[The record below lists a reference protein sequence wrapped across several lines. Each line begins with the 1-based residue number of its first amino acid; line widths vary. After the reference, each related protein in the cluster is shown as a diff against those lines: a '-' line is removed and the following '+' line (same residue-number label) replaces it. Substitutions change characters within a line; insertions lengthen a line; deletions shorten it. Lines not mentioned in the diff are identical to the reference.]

1 VSANTQSDSILGGVA
16 ERSNAPVLKTG
27 EPQGS
32 VGSNPTSSAIFPW
45 RRTLLPKALLGFGMV
60 LAMLG
65 AIALVSYRAT
75 LAFVHSANG
84 AAQTRE
90 IIELEESTRR
100 DLADMESARRGF
112 LLTGNEAFHH
122 DWQAAK
128 DRALEG
134 VRGLC
139 PSTDDTPQQH
149 VRMARA
155 KRLLTRSVALQ
166 QIEIDTRREHGAE
179 IAAQLFDEGDAAHV
193 TKQVQILLGG
203 AEREEQGL
211 LERRAEL
218 MSQISHATM
227 AAVLAGSALTL
238 IAVVVACILI
248 ARDVKALW
256 RAEEALAAEHN
267 LLRRIIDALPDN
279 VYVKDLDG
287 RFLLDNVAH
296 RDFLGQPSDANI
308 AGQSVFDFFPSK
320 MAERFTEE
328 DRYVIE
334 TGESILNREERRSE
348 NGSEFWVQTTK
359 VPLRDRLG
367 NIIGLVGITADIT
380 ERKVAEEKLRRFTAQ
395 LESSN
400 AELQDFASVASHD
413 LQEPLRKIQAFGGR
427 LRKKCEEA
435 IGAVGRDYLERMEN
449 AAQRM
454 QLLIQDLLM
463 LARVTSHAGPF
474 HSCDLAAIV
483 QEVILDL
490 EVAIEQAGATVE
502 VGSLPKIHA
511 DSMQMRQLFQNLISN
526 ALKFHRP
533 DVRPE
538 IVISS
543 QILHPF
549 DPFGS
554 EPSSERPLCEI
565 RVRDNGIG
573 FDEKFADQI
582 FVIFQRLHGR
592 AEYEGTGVG
601 LAVCRKITDR
611 HGGTIVAQAQA
622 GQGATFIVTL
632 PMQQLSDEVHE

>member
-1 VSANTQSDSILGGVA
+1 VA

-32 VGSNPTSSAIFPW
+32 VGSNPTPSAIFPW
-45 RRTLLPKALLGFGMV
+45 RRTLLPKALFGFGMV

-65 AIALVSYRAT
+65 AIALVSYRST
-75 LAFVHSANG
+75 LAFIKSGNG
-84 AAQTRE
+84 AAHTHE
-90 IIELEESTRR
+90 VIELEERIQR
-100 DLADMESARRGF
+100 HLADMESARRGF
-112 LLTGNEAFHH
+112 LLTGNGSFHR
-122 DWQAAK
+122 DWLMAK
-128 DRALEG
+128 GSALEDVRAL
-134 VRGLC
+134 RPLA
-139 PSTDDTPQQH
+139 DDTSEQK
-149 VRMARA
+149 VN
-155 KRLLTRSVALQ
+155 LTRVESLLRRSLSLQ
-166 QIEIDTRREHGAE
+166 RIEIDKRRESGAPV
-179 IAAQLFDEGDAAHV
+179 ASQLFDGGDAARV
-193 TKQVQILLGG
+193 TKKMQILLAG
-203 AEREEQGL
+203 AEREERGL
-211 LERRAEL
+211 LEKRDTL

-227 AAVLAGSALTL
+227 AAVLAGGALTL

-248 ARDVKALW
+248 YRDVKALW
-256 RAEEALAAEHN
+256 SAEEALAAEHN

-287 RFLLDNVAH
+287 RFLLDNLAH
-296 RDFLGQPSDANI
+296 RDFIGQPSDANI
-308 AGQSVFDFFPSK
+308 AGQSAFDFFPSK
-320 MAERFTEE
+320 MAERLSEE

-334 TGESILNREERRSE
+334 AGESIINREERLLES
-348 NGSEFWVQTTK
+348 GAEFWLQTTK

-367 NIIGLVGITADIT
+367 NIIGLVGISADIT
-380 ERKVAEEKLRRFTAQ
+380 ERKIAEEKLRRFAAQ
-395 LESSN
+395 LERSN

-427 LRKKCEEA
+427 LRKRCQEA

-454 QLLIQDLLM
+454 QMLIQDLLM

-474 HSCDLAAIV
+474 HTCDLGEIV
-483 QEVILDL
+483 QAVISDL

-502 VGSLPKIHA
+502 VGPLPEIEA

-533 DVRPE
+533 EVRPA

-543 QILHPF
+543 QMADAI
-549 DPFGS
+549 DPFESGS
-554 EPSSERPLCEI
+554 VPDRPLCEI

-582 FVIFQRLHGR
+582 FIIFQRLHGR

-611 HGGTIVAQAQA
+611 HSGKIVAEATT
-622 GQGATFIVTL
+622 GEGATFIVTL
-632 PMQQLSDEVHE
+632 PVQQLADEVHE

>member
-1 VSANTQSDSILGGVA
+1 
-16 ERSNAPVLKTG
+16 
-27 EPQGS
+27 
-32 VGSNPTSSAIFPW
+32 
-45 RRTLLPKALLGFGMV
+45 MV

-65 AIALVSYRAT
+65 AISLVSYRST
-75 LAFVHSANG
+75 LAFIHSAYG
-84 AAQTRE
+84 AAQAHE
-90 IIELEESTRR
+90 VIALEESARR
-100 DLADMESARRGF
+100 DLSDMESARRGF
-112 LLTGNEAFHH
+112 LLTGNESIHH
-122 DWQAAK
+122 DWKMAQESAFEHI
-128 DRALEG
+128 RAL
-134 VRGLC
+134 R
-139 PSTDDTPQQH
+139 PSVDDTLQEH
-149 VRMARA
+149 VRLARA
-155 KRLLTRSVALQ
+155 KRLLGRSLSLQ
-166 QIEIDTRREHGAE
+166 QVEIETRRQKGAE
-179 IAAQLFDEGDAAHV
+179 VTARLFNDGEAARV
-193 TKQVQILLGG
+193 TRQIQILLDGV
-203 AEREEQGL
+203 EREEKGL
-211 LERRAEL
+211 LESRAEL
-218 MSQISHATM
+218 MSQISHATI

-238 IAVVVACILI
+238 IAVIVACILI
-248 ARDVKALW
+248 VRDIRALW

-287 RFLLDNVAH
+287 RFLLDNLAH

-334 TGESILNREERRSE
+334 AGESILNREERRSE
-348 NGSEFWVQTTK
+348 NGAEIWVQTTK
-359 VPLRDRLG
+359 VPLRDRMG

-380 ERKVAEEKLRRFTAQ
+380 ERKIAEEKLRRFASQ
-395 LESSN
+395 LERSN

-427 LRKKCEEA
+427 LRKRCEEA
-435 IGAVGRDYLERMEN
+435 IGPVGRDYLERIEN

-454 QLLIQDLLM
+454 QMLIQDLLM

-474 HSCDLAAIV
+474 HSCDLGEIV
-483 QEVILDL
+483 KEVILDL

-502 VGSLPKIHA
+502 VGALPEIYA

-533 DVRPE
+533 DVQPR

-543 QILHPF
+543 RMLNDS
-549 DPFGS
+549 DPFVGVS
-554 EPSSERPLCEI
+554 SSEKPRCEI

-573 FDEKFADQI
+573 FDENFAEQI
-582 FVIFQRLHGR
+582 FIIFQRLHGR

-611 HGGTIVAQAQA
+611 HGGTIMAQAKT
-622 GQGATFIVTL
+622 GQGATFVVTL
-632 PMQQLSDEVHE
+632 PVQQLSDEVHE

>member
-1 VSANTQSDSILGGVA
+1 MA

-32 VGSNPTSSAIFPW
+32 VGSNPTSSANFPW

-65 AIALVSYRAT
+65 AITLVSYRST
-75 LAFVHSANG
+75 LAFIHSANG
-84 AAQTRE
+84 AAHTHE
-90 IIELEESTRR
+90 VIELEESTRR
-100 DLADMESARRGF
+100 DLADTESARRGF
-112 LLTGNEAFHH
+112 LLTGNESFHH
-122 DWQAAK
+122 DWLMAK
-128 DRALEG
+128 ENALDDIRAL
-134 VRGLC
+134 R
-139 PSTDDTPQQH
+139 PSAGDSPLQH
-149 VRMARA
+149 VRLARA
-155 KRLLTRSVALQ
+155 QRLLTRSLSLQ

-179 IAAQLFDEGDAAHV
+179 VAAQLFDGGEAARV
-193 TKQVQILLGG
+193 TRQIQILLGG
-203 AEREEQGL
+203 AEREEKGL
-211 LERRAEL
+211 LEKRAEL
-218 MSQISHATM
+218 MSQISRATM
-227 AAVLAGSALTL
+227 AAVLTGGALTL
-238 IAVVVACILI
+238 IAVIVACILI
-248 ARDVKALW
+248 ARDVKALSG
-256 RAEEALAAEHN
+256 AEEALAEEHN
-267 LLRRIIDALPDN
+267 LLLRIIDALPDN

-287 RFLLDNVAH
+287 RFLLDNLAH

-320 MAERFTEE
+320 MAERFTAE

-334 TGESILNREERRSE
+334 AGESIINREERHFE
-348 NGSEFWVQTTK
+348 DGVEFWIQTTK
-359 VPLRDRLG
+359 APLRDRLG
-367 NIIGLVGITADIT
+367 NIIGLVGISADIT
-380 ERKVAEEKLRRFTAQ
+380 ERKIAEEKLRRFASQ
-395 LESSN
+395 LERSN
-400 AELQDFASVASHD
+400 AELLDFASIASHD

-427 LRKKCEEA
+427 LRKKCEAA

-474 HSCDLAAIV
+474 QACDLGEIV
-483 QEVILDL
+483 RAVILDL
-490 EVAIEQAGATVE
+490 EVAVERTGATVE
-502 VGSLPKIHA
+502 VGPLPEIQA
-511 DSMQMRQLFQNLISN
+511 DSIQMRQLFQNLISN

-533 DVRPE
+533 EIPPQ

-543 QILHPF
+543 QMVNAYDLF
-549 DPFGS
+549 RSDSGS
-554 EPSSERPLCEI
+554 VTPLCEI

-601 LAVCRKITDR
+601 LALCRKITDR
-611 HGGTIVAQAQA
+611 HGGTIVAEATD

-632 PMQQLSDEVHE
+632 PVQQLSDEVHE

>member
-1 VSANTQSDSILGGVA
+1 MA

-32 VGSNPTSSAIFPW
+32 VGSNPTSSAVFPW

-65 AIALVSYRAT
+65 AIALVSYRST
-75 LAFVHSANG
+75 LAFIHSAGG
-84 AAQTRE
+84 AAQTHE
-90 IIELEESTRR
+90 VIGLEERLQR
-100 DLADMESARRGF
+100 HLADMESARRGF
-112 LLTGNEAFHH
+112 LLTGNESFHR
-122 DWQAAK
+122 DWQTARASTLE
-128 DRALEG
+128 DIRAL
-134 VRGLC
+134 R
-139 PSTDDTPQQH
+139 PSADDTPQQH
-149 VRMARA
+149 VRIARVE
-155 KRLLTRSVALQ
+155 RLVAHSISLQ
-166 QIEIDTRREHGAE
+166 QTELNMRRQQGAGM
-179 IAAQLFDEGDAAHV
+179 AAQLFEGGGATRV
-193 TKQVQILLGG
+193 TKQIQVLLGG
-203 AEREEQGL
+203 VEREEQGL
-211 LERRAEL
+211 LEKRAEL
-218 MSQISHATM
+218 MHQISQATM

-256 RAEEALAAEHN
+256 SAEEALAAEHN
-267 LLRRIIDALPDN
+267 LLLRIIDALPDY

-287 RFLLDNVAH
+287 RFLLDNLAH

-334 TGESILNREERRSE
+334 AGESILNREDRRIE
-348 NGSEFWVQTTK
+348 NGAELWIQTTK
-359 VPLRDRLG
+359 VPLRNRLG
-367 NIIGLVGITADIT
+367 NIIGLVGISADIT
-380 ERKVAEEKLRRFTAQ
+380 ERKLAEEKLRRFASQ

-427 LRKKCEEA
+427 LRKRCEDA

-474 HSCDLAAIV
+474 HSCDLGEIV
-483 QEVILDL
+483 QEVISDL
-490 EVAIEQAGATVE
+490 EVAIEQARASVK
-502 VGSLPKIHA
+502 VGSLPEIHA

-526 ALKFHRP
+526 ALKFHSP
-533 DVRPE
+533 GVQPE

-543 QILHPF
+543 HTVDGF
-549 DPFGS
+549 DAFK
-554 EPSSERPLCEI
+554 SSPAPDRPLCEI
-565 RVRDNGIG
+565 RVQDNGIG
-573 FDEKFADQI
+573 FDEKFAEQI

-601 LAVCRKITDR
+601 LALCRKITDR
-611 HGGTIVAQAQA
+611 HGGTIVAQAKA

-632 PMQQLSDEVHE
+632 PVQQLSDEVHE